1 VRGIVAEHAEICKK
15 WLLIAMTWKRDS
27 RWTCPSLFTGIHF
40 SQRISSRR
48 SCFTINGSDP
58 NGFERIFAAPFQA
71 VARINTQSQGN
82 FNERRTVGFKSFS
95 H

>member
-1 VRGIVAEHAEICKK
+1 VAEHAEICKK

-27 RWTCPSLFTGIHF
+27 RWTCPSLFAGIHF

-58 NGFERIFAAPFQA
+58 NGFERIFAVPFQA